1 MRPLTFI
8 YLWALAV
15 FSTPL
20 TSPLAQAGD
29 PRADV
34 ERAVE
39 LIGQGQHE
47 LARTY
52 LEPALIDYRL
62 NAGERSRA
70 YYVRGYSYFEQ
81 GLYVS
86 AYKDYNRALEFHPGN
101 PVVLSA
107 VAQMYLE
114 GKGVE
119 PDPLLGVAFLEQ
131 AAQAGHAPALLGLG
145 VAYLRGVGVEQ
156 DMKTARE
163 WLQRAAEAG
172 LDTAMLYLGQSYRPP
187 FAEPGDP
194 EAARR
199 WFDEAREA
207 GAADA
212 LAHLGFLA
220 AEGAEP
226 DPDAAR
232 RYFEQGA
239 EAGSA
244 LAQAKL
250 GHMYLT
256 GDGVPQDGNRA
267 LALLHQAAEQR
278 HPSAYMGLAYA
289 YENGTGVSADAEQAR
304 NWYERAARAGV
315 PEAQLRVAHLA
326 MRERNLEAQRQAG
339 QWLAQAAAQNN
350 VQALNDYAWLLA
362 TSPFDEVRNG
372 QQALTL
378 ALQAVERDRNPSYLD
393 TLAAAYAETGKFDRA
408 VAVQREALAMVK
420 AGEQR
425 LEQELRSHLE
435 TFEAGQPWRE

>member
-1 MRPLTFI
+1 MRRSTFI
-8 YLWALAV
+8 FLWALAAL
-15 FSTPL
+15 S
-20 TSPLAQAGD
+20 SPAARAAD
-29 PRADV
+29 PHEYI

-39 LIGQGQHE
+39 LIEQGQHE

-70 YYVRGYSYFEQ
+70 YYIRGYSYYAQ
-81 GLYVS
+81 GMYVS
-86 AYKDYNRALEFHPGN
+86 AYKDYNRALEFNAGN
-101 PVVLSA
+101 PVVLTA
-107 VAQMYLE
+107 VAQMHLD
-114 GKGVE
+114 GQGVE

-131 AAQAGHAPALLGLG
+131 AANAEHAPAMLGLG
-145 VAYLRGVGVEQ
+145 VAYLRGFGVEQ
-156 DMKTARE
+156 DIEAARQ
-163 WLQRAAEAG
+163 WLERAADAG
-172 LDTAMLYLGQSYRPP
+172 LADAMLYLGQSYRPP

-199 WFDEAREA
+199 WFDKAREA

-220 AEGAEP
+220 AAGAEP
-226 DPDAAR
+226 DPEAAR
-232 RYFEQGA
+232 SFFEQGA

-256 GDGVPQDGNRA
+256 GDGVEKDTARA
-267 LALLHQAAEQR
+267 LELFRQAAERQ
-278 HPSAYMGLAYA
+278 HPSAYMGLAYL
-289 YENGTGVSADAEQAR
+289 YDSGTGVPRDAAQAR
-304 NWYERAARAGV
+304 TWYERAARAGV
-315 PEAQLRVAHLA
+315 AEAQLRLAHMA
-326 MRERNLEAQRQAG
+326 MQQDTPAAQREAG
-339 QWLAQAAAQNN
+339 RWLARAAAQNN

-378 ALQAVERDRNPSYLD
+378 ALQAVDRDRNPSYLD

-408 VAVQREALAMVK
+408 IAVQREALAMVK
-420 AGEQR
+420 GEAM
-425 LEQELRSHLE
+425 LEKELRLHLE
-435 TFEAGQPWRE
+435 AFEEGRPWRE